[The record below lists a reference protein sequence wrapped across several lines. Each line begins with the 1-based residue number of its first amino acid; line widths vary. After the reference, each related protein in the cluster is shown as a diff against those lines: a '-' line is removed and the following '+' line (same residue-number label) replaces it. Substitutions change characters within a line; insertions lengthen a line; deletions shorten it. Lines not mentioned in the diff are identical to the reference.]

1 MQNKKLVILI
11 VLSIVA
17 VGSILYGL
25 SAPPRGETGGIVR
38 THHTQAEIVNAAKE
52 RIQKK
57 RSAVRTNFVGW
68 RRNPFVPEIK
78 LKEDVI
84 TLTLNG
90 ILWDEI
96 MPRAIINSDVVDIGD
111 VIEGNRIVAI
121 NHNNVILNDGTE
133 DFTLTLE

>member
-1 MQNKKLVILI
+1 
-11 VLSIVA
+11 LSIVA

-25 SAPPRGETGGIVR
+25 SAPPRGETGGIAR
-38 THHTQAEIVNAAKE
+38 TRYTQAEILSAAKE